1 MSLISPERFLFNM
14 ANIFLQIASII
25 LILMVSYLNLG
36 IGNQIISYLNNITND
51 PILSIAIFLIISCI
65 MIIIIIFY
73 VNKRLREQILPRI
86 EPFKEFYLNNLN
98 YYLGKFNNV
107 CIKQIEQIETSCQC
121 VSDMNHYIIQLDV
134 LKKISE
140 ISKKSK

>member
-1 MSLISPERFLFNM
+1 
-14 ANIFLQIASII
+14 
-25 LILMVSYLNLG
+25 MVSYLNLG

-73 VNKRLREQILPRI
+73 VNNRLREQILPRI

-107 CIKQIEQIETSCQC
+107 CIKQIEQIETSCQY

>member
-1 MSLISPERFLFNM
+1 MSLISPESFLFNVP
-14 ANIFLQIASII
+14 NIFLQIVSII

-51 PILSIAIFLIISCI
+51 PILFIAIFLIIFYI
-65 MIIIIIFY
+65 TIIIIIFY
-73 VNKRLREQILPRI
+73 VNNRLRKQILPRI